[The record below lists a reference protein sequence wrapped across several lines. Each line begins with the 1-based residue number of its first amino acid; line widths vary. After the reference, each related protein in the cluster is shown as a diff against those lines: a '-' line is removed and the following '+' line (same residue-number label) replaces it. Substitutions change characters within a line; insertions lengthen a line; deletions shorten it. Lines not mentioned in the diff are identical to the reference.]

1 MQKNNLQDIFLTKVR
16 KQSLPVTVFLMNG
29 FQMRGSV
36 TGFDSFTVVLDT
48 DGRQQVIYKHAIS
61 TIVPLHPVACMTH
74 ACRRRRNS
82 APAGR
87 PSSVPR
93 AKPWTRADSLRP
105 CGIKSRGPGCRPAAS
120 GQQAAGD
127 L

>member
-48 DGRQQVIYKHAIS
+48 DGYIH
-61 TIVPLHPVACMTH
+61 H
-74 ACRRRRNS
+74 
-82 APAGR
+82 
-87 PSSVPR
+87 
-93 AKPWTRADSLRP
+93 
-105 CGIKSRGPGCRPAAS
+105 RPAAP
-120 GQQAAGD
+120 GGPV
-127 L
+127 